1 MQRDILR
8 SEGRLPGGGRVM
20 LYNTLHHRWL
30 RLIAAVVG
38 ELIAAAALNL
48 FIVPLNLYNGGLLG
62 LCQIIRT
69 LMQDYL
75 HISFGA
81 YDVAG
86 IFYFILNIPIL
97 LFAYKTLGRSFVLK
111 TLVCTASY
119 SLFYSLIP
127 IPATPIVEDYLTAC
141 LLGGILAGVGSGIVL
156 TCGGSGGGLDIVGLC
171 LSKRGSGFTVGK
183 FSLSFNAVLYT
194 ACLILFSPSVAIYS
208 VIYNFFTA
216 MVLDRVHQQNVSVQ
230 ALIFTREDQDALARF
245 IIEKLGRSVTYWNGV
260 GAYTGEGVHVLCVCL
275 SKFEIEELLH
285 VVHTMDPHAF
295 VTAQEGTRIYG
306 NFMRKVGD

>member
-1 MQRDILR
+1 
-8 SEGRLPGGGRVM
+8 M

-38 ELIAAAALNL
+38 ELISAAALNL

-69 LMQDYL
+69 LMQEYL

-86 IFYFILNIPIL
+86 IFYFIINIPIL

-111 TLVCTASY
+111 TLICTASY

-127 IPATPIVEDYLTAC
+127 IPPTPIVEDYLTAC

-171 LSKRGSGFTVGK
+171 LSKRGSAFTVGK
-183 FSLSFNAVLYT
+183 FSLSFNAFLYA
-194 ACLILFSPSVAIYS
+194 ACLILFSPAVAIYS

-230 ALIFTREDQDALARF
+230 ALIFTREDQEALARF

-285 VVHTMDPHAF
+285 AVHTMDPHAF

-306 NFMRKVGD
+306 NFTRKVGD

>member
-1 MQRDILR
+1 
-8 SEGRLPGGGRVM
+8 M

-38 ELIAAAALNL
+38 ELISAAALNL

-69 LMQDYL
+69 LMQEYL

-86 IFYFILNIPIL
+86 IFYFIINIPIL

-111 TLVCTASY
+111 TLICTASY

-171 LSKRGSGFTVGK
+171 LSKRGSAFTVGK
-183 FSLSFNAVLYT
+183 FSLSFNAFLYA
-194 ACLILFSPSVAIYS
+194 ACLILFSPAVAIYS

-275 SKFEIEELLH
+275 CKFEIEELLH
-285 VVHTMDPHAF
+285 AVHKPHWPA
-295 VTAQEGTRIYG
+295 
-306 NFMRKVGD
+306 

>member
-1 MQRDILR
+1 
-8 SEGRLPGGGRVM
+8 M

-38 ELIAAAALNL
+38 ELISAAALNL

-69 LMQDYL
+69 LMQEYL

-86 IFYFILNIPIL
+86 IFYFIINIPIL

-111 TLVCTASY
+111 TLICTSSY

-127 IPATPIVEDYLTAC
+127 IPPTPIVEDYLTAC

-156 TCGGSGGGLDIVGLC
+156 TCGGSGGGLAIVGLC
-171 LSKRGSGFTVGK
+171 LSKRGSSFTVGK
-183 FSLSFNAVLYT
+183 FSLSFNAFLYA
-194 ACLILFSPSVAIYS
+194 ACLILFSPAVAIYS

-230 ALIFTREDQDALARF
+230 ALIFTREDQEALARF

-285 VVHTMDPHAF
+285 AVHTMDPHAF

-306 NFMRKVGD
+306 NFTRKVGD